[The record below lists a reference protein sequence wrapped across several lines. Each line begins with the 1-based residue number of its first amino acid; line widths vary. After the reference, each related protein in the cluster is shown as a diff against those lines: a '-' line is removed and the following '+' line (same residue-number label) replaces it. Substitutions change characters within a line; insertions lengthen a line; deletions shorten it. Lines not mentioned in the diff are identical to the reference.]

1 VKDLETKVEMRRVLA
16 RHTRMRE
23 IGGMDWVDG
32 VGPGQEM
39 VILAFGV
46 EGTGSVVGPDTVDRT
61 IGTDTTLLP

>member
-1 VKDLETKVEMRRVLA
+1 
-16 RHTRMRE
+16 MRE

-39 VILAFGV
+39 AILAFGV

-61 IGTDTTLLP
+61 IGTDITLLP